1 LDEEGDTYFHNATGE
16 VSTYDDPRLGLG
28 PLPPGA
34 ATRLLP
40 YTDTR
45 PSCLLLPSGAV
56 SSRASPGRLGKEP
69 RRARASVLQG
79 PVPDI
84 LLSFSPRSPYLLVHL
99 ISLSPYLLISLSP
112 YLLITLSL
120 YHFIYLSHYLK
131 DNGTGETTYEDPR
144 EKAAAEAARE
154 AELGPLPRAWEM
166 IYDQHGQLYFQ
177 KALPKV
183 PA

>member
-1 LDEEGDTYFHNATGE
+1 MPCH
-16 VSTYDDPRLGLG
+16 PG
-28 PLPPGA
+28 PLLAGWEKSHDEQG
-34 ATRLLP
+34 RP
-40 YTDTR
+40 YYKV
-45 PSCLLLPSGAV
+45 PS
-56 SSRASPGRLGKEP
+56 R
-69 RRARASVLQG
+69 
-79 PVPDI
+79 I
-84 LLSFSPRSPYLLVHL
+84 SFSPSLLVHHISSFTLYPYLL
-99 ISLSPYLLISLSP
+99 ISLSPYLLISLSL
-112 YLLITLSL
+112 YIRISLSP
-120 YHFIYLSHYLK
+120 YLK

>member
-1 LDEEGDTYFHNATGE
+1 MSTPSFRCRVIQGLSWQAGKRATTSKG
-16 VSTYDDPRLGLG
+16 VRITRSRLG
-28 PLPPGA
+28 
-34 ATRLLP
+34 
-40 YTDTR
+40 Y
-45 PSCLLLPSGAV
+45 PSLLL
-56 SSRASPGRLGKEP
+56 SS
-69 RRARASVLQG
+69 
-79 PVPDI
+79 
-84 LLSFSPRSPYLLVHL
+84 FT
-99 ISLSPYLLISLSP
+99 LSPYLLISLSP
-112 YLLITLSL
+112 YR
-120 YHFIYLSHYLK
+120 FIYLSPYLK